1 MSKEISVEKLQAG
14 DVPYLRRDYL
24 ELIEKDFAQ
33 VPGIGEQQAFH
44 MTWDNERNSRLNMT
58 ESIKNPERADFWLA
72 WEEDTALAAA
82 KIGVEHYGDRSDL
95 PLAGY
100 QVARLLHKSGIVRP
114 SDAQIFALGLEPSLP
129 DDRRQE
135 IFNSVVAT
143 AADTLDDN
151 IRKLAA
157 FVDTR
162 DERLFDLMEGY
173 RKQVGGPLK
182 IGRKVVEISQGGVV
196 RDYRRVGVNLR

>member
-14 DVPYLRRDYL
+14 DVPYLRGDYL

>member
-14 DVPYLRRDYL
+14 DVPYLRGDYL

-95 PLAGY
+95 SLAGY

>member
-14 DVPYLRRDYL
+14 DVPYLRGDYL

-72 WEEDTALAAA
+72 WEEETALAAA

-95 PLAGY
+95 SLAGY

>member
-1 MSKEISVEKLQAG
+1 MSKEISVEKLRAG

>member
-1 MSKEISVEKLQAG
+1 MSKEISVEKLRAG

-95 PLAGY
+95 SLAGY